1 VYGNWPSLHR
11 PPYVSDICIALLSA
25 LLHFVRSDL
34 NTRISFLFM
43 DVFVMLRDVGKLNLT
58 MFFCI
63 PTVRLYLFISEKPK
77 AVYFD

>member
-1 VYGNWPSLHR
+1 
-11 PPYVSDICIALLSA
+11 
-25 LLHFVRSDL
+25 
-34 NTRISFLFM
+34 M